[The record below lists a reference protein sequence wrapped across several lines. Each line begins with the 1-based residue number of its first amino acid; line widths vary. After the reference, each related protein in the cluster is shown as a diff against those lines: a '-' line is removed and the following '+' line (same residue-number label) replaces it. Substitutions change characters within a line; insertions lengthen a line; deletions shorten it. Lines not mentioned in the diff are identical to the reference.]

1 MMNQIKFFGNICNHT
16 DTNNLSAD
24 LSNLSIK
31 QMLEILNTKYK
42 VDQTL
47 LDANNL
53 LIAINNVE
61 ISVLNNHDTIINGGD
76 EISIISV
83 SHGG

>member
-1 MMNQIKFFGNICNHT
+1 MNQIKFFGNICNHT
-16 DTNNLSAD
+16 GANNLSAD

-61 ISVLNNHDTIINGGD
+61 ISVLNNHDTIINTGD

>member
-1 MMNQIKFFGNICNHT
+1 MNQIKFFGNICNHT
-16 DTNNLSAD
+16 DTNNLSVD

-61 ISVLNNHDTIINGGD
+61 I
-76 EISIISV
+76 
-83 SHGG
+83 

>member
-1 MMNQIKFFGNICNHT
+1 MNQIKFFGNICNHT
-16 DTNNLSAD
+16 DTNNFSAD
-24 LSNLSIK
+24 LTNLSIK
-31 QMLEILNTKYK
+31 QMLVILNTEYNI
-42 VDQTL
+42 DQTI

-61 ISVLNNHDTIINGGD
+61 ISVLNNHDTIINNGD

>member
-1 MMNQIKFFGNICNHT
+1 MNQIKFFGNICNHT
-16 DTNNLSAD
+16 DPNHFSAD
-24 LSNLSIK
+24 LTNLSIK
-31 QMLEILNTKYK
+31 QMLVILNTEYNI
-42 VDQTL
+42 DQTI

-61 ISVLNNHDTIINGGD
+61 ISVLNNHDTIINVGD

>member
-1 MMNQIKFFGNICNHT
+1 
-16 DTNNLSAD
+16 
-24 LSNLSIK
+24 
-31 QMLEILNTKYK
+31 MLVILNTEYNI
-42 VDQTL
+42 DQTI

-61 ISVLNNHDTIINGGD
+61 ISVLNNHDTIINVGD

>member
-1 MMNQIKFFGNICNHT
+1 MNQIKFFGNICNHA
-16 DTNNLSAD
+16 DTNNFSVD
-24 LSNLSIK
+24 LTNLSIK
-31 QMLEILNTKYK
+31 QMLVILNTEYNI
-42 VDQTL
+42 DQTI

-61 ISVLNNHDTIINGGD
+61 ISVLNNHDTIINVGD

>member
-1 MMNQIKFFGNICNHT
+1 MNNF
-16 DTNNLSAD
+16 SAD
-24 LSNLSIK
+24 LTNLSIK
-31 QMLEILNTKYK
+31 QMLVVLNTKYNI
-42 VDQTL
+42 DQTI

-61 ISVLNNHDTIINGGD
+61 ISVLNNHDTIINSGD

>member
-16 DTNNLSAD
+16 DMNNFSAD
-24 LSNLSIK
+24 LTNLSIK
-31 QMLEILNTKYK
+31 QMLVVLNTKYNI
-42 VDQTL
+42 DQTI

-61 ISVLNNHDTIINGGD
+61 ISVLNNHDTIINSGD

>member
-1 MMNQIKFFGNICNHT
+1 MHQIKFFGNICNHT
-16 DTNNLSAD
+16 DTNNLSAA

-31 QMLEILNTKYK
+31 QMLVILNTKYK
-42 VDQTL
+42 IDQTL

-61 ISVLNNHDTIINGGD
+61 ISVLNNHDTIINTGD

-83 SHGG
+83 NHGG

>member
-1 MMNQIKFFGNICNHT
+1 MNQIKFFGNICKHT
-16 DTNNLSAD
+16 NTNNISTD
-24 LSNLSIK
+24 LSNHSIN
-31 QMLEILNTKYK
+31 QMLDILNDKYNI
-42 VDQTL
+42 DQSL
-47 LDANNL
+47 LDSTNL

-61 ISVLNNHDTIINGGD
+61 ISVLNNHDTIINVGD

>member
-1 MMNQIKFFGNICNHT
+1 MNQIKFFGNICNHA
-16 DTNNLSAD
+16 DTNNFSAD
-24 LSNLSIK
+24 LTNLSIK
-31 QMLEILNTKYK
+31 QMLVILNTEYNI
-42 VDQTL
+42 DQTI

-61 ISVLNNHDTIINGGD
+61 ISVLNNHDTIINVGD

>member
-1 MMNQIKFFGNICNHT
+1 MNRIKFFGNICNHA
-16 DTNNLSAD
+16 DTNNFSAD
-24 LSNLSIK
+24 LTNLSIK
-31 QMLEILNTKYK
+31 QMLVILNTEYNI
-42 VDQTL
+42 DQTI

-61 ISVLNNHDTIINGGD
+61 ISVLNNHDTIINVGD